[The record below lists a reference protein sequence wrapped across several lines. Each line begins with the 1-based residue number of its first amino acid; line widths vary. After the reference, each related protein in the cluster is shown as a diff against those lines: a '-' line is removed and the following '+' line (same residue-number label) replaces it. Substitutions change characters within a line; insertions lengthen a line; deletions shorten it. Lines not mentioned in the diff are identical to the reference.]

1 MFKMIKNYFSNNLE
15 SIARGMAAMSGND
28 IRAYID

>member
-15 SIARGMAAMSGND
+15 SIARGMATISGND